1 MVVLQRLGPLPRG
14 EWDLHTGENCLFEN
28 LLKCQEMPWIY
39 LLIHYQRVA
48 DKLKLVLLFHFD
60 LGKCRFCHCGSW
72 FDKDCQKATRT
83 TKTQMILEIIQVLN
97 RGQGKQADV

>member
-1 MVVLQRLGPLPRG
+1 
-14 EWDLHTGENCLFEN
+14 
-28 LLKCQEMPWIY
+28 MPWIY